1 VGVHSRPIKGSE
13 YAMPGVVFEK
23 KGFCHAMVE
32 RNPAPVFRKAEG
44 VAVLVT
50 LSWRNRD
57 ARP

>member
-1 VGVHSRPIKGSE
+1 
-13 YAMPGVVFEK
+13 MPGVVFEK

-32 RNPAPVFRKAEG
+32 RNTAPVFRKAEG